1 MCLNILQCLDNRKL
15 TEKEGQ
21 VQALRPTALG
31 WDVVLG
37 GGGRTRVGRPP
48 EEWTPTTTYPE
59 FGRIVSVPKTDNHLL
74 DPRGVGCG
82 LVRKV
87 TSTLRVEKKSL

>member
-1 MCLNILQCLDNRKL
+1 MCESVCVCVCVCVCG
-15 TEKEGQ
+15 E
-21 VQALRPTALG
+21 
-31 WDVVLG
+31 
-37 GGGRTRVGRPP
+37 GGRPS
-48 EEWTPTTTYPE
+48 EEWTPTSTYPE

>member
-1 MCLNILQCLDNRKL
+1 M
-15 TEKEGQ
+15 
-21 VQALRPTALG
+21 
-31 WDVVLG
+31 
-37 GGGRTRVGRPP
+37 GRPS
-48 EEWTPTTTYPE
+48 EEWTPTSTYPE